1 MKNKNIK
8 LIRKKLDS
16 LDNKF
21 LQLIRKRSFLVS
33 KILKEKKFKNQIID
47 KQRIKII
54 LNKIK
59 KKSIRMKID
68 PKITNRIWVSMIRA
82 YIDYEFRNFRKR

>member
-1 MKNKNIK
+1 MKDKNIK

-47 KQRIKII
+47 KKRIKVI

-82 YIDYEFRNFRKR
+82 YIDYEFRNFRKK

>member
-47 KQRIKII
+47 KKRIKVI